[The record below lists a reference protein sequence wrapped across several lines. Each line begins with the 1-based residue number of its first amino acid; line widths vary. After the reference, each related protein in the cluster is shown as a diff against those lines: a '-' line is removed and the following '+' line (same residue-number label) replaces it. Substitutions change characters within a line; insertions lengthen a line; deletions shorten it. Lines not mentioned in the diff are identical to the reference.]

1 MTTAR
6 DEPARA
12 TGITELLS
20 LDDAIA
26 TLGRSMAE
34 QTGRRADRA
43 RRWLCRLGGAGKA
56 GRLPPLLHQYWD
68 SDPPAQITALF
79 EHNARRCRAMGV
91 TQRLWT
97 DASARALLADRRP
110 DLVAVYDSAPHPA
123 MKCDL
128 FRLVA
133 VQAEGGVYLDAD
145 MALGRTAAGLWT
157 TSPEG
162 LVFKWDLPERRN
174 APNWCFGFAPH
185 HPCLAL
191 VIEATA
197 RAMADAVARDPARAL
212 EGILGVS
219 GPGRFTRAVGTY
231 LAAEGQSASVA
242 VREVAEA
249 YRRVCNGPDVLGAP
263 LDYKATGRHWQVA
276 AQG

>member
-1 MTTAR
+1 MTMAC
-6 DEPARA
+6 DESARA
-12 TGITELLS
+12 ADVMELLG

-26 TLGRSMAE
+26 TLGRCMAE

-43 RRWLCRLGGAGKA
+43 RRWLRRLGGAGKG

-79 EHNARRCRAMGV
+79 EHNARRCRALGV
-91 TQRLWT
+91 THRLWT
-97 DASARALLADRRP
+97 DASARALLAERRP

-133 VQAEGGVYLDAD
+133 IQAEGGVYLDAD
-145 MALGRTAAGLWT
+145 MALTRAAAGLWT
-157 TSPEG
+157 TGPEG

-197 RAMADAVARDPARAL
+197 NAMADAVARDPARAL
-212 EGILGVS
+212 AGILGVS

-242 VREVAEA
+242 VRGVAEA
-249 YRRVCNGPDVLGAP
+249 YRLVRNGPVILGAP
-263 LDYKATGRHWQVA
+263 LDYKSTARHWQVA
-276 AQG
+276 AGG